1 MLGFREEILTDIAP
15 DNWQQMADASTS
27 ERSYTFVMD
36 IWLGLTVAG
45 LIGVFV
51 LLGCGISDVGFA
63 AKMET

>member
-36 IWLGLTVAG
+36 IWLA
-45 LIGVFV
+45 
-51 LLGCGISDVGFA
+51 
-63 AKMET
+63 